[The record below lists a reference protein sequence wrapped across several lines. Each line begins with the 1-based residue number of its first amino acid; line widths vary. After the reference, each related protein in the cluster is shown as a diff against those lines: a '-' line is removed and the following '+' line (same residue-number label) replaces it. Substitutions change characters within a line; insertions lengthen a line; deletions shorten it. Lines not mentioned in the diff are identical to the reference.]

1 MALTCDQI
9 PHLPG
14 LDAIRLRAGACGRQR
29 RIRWPYV
36 AENRSF
42 KPWVKGGELV
52 FVTGIGRHRS
62 PDNLSELLYEGI
74 DAGIAGLVILT
85 GDAYIGQLPS
95 TLMRLADDLELPLLE
110 QPYSLPMVT
119 VTEVISREIIAAE
132 QRTAVPEPAALSVRL
147 QARLGNPE
155 ALRQLIAPC
164 VGQQLD
170 LLEQLSPML
179 DAWLVNGGNLTATA
193 AALGSHRNSVR
204 YRLNKLFRLTGLSP
218 SSVSDMETLILARAL
233 LRAHSDTTDIGD
245 AP

>member
-14 LDAIRLRAGACGRQR
+14 LDAIRLRAGNCGLQR

-74 DAGIAGLVILT
+74 EAGIAGLVILT

-132 QRTAVPEPAALSVRL
+132 QRTAV

-233 LRAHSDTTDIGD
+233 LRAHSDTTNIGD

>member
-1 MALTCDQI
+1 
-9 PHLPG
+9 
-14 LDAIRLRAGACGRQR
+14 
-29 RIRWPYV
+29 
-36 AENRSF
+36 
-42 KPWVKGGELV
+42 
-52 FVTGIGRHRS
+52 
-62 PDNLSELLYEGI
+62 
-74 DAGIAGLVILT
+74 
-85 GDAYIGQLPS
+85 
-95 TLMRLADDLELPLLE
+95 LE

-233 LRAHSDTTDIGD
+233 LRAHSDTTNIGD